1 MSGATDEGGWY
12 QFGGRESRTG
22 VVLYPGARVDAEAY
36 APLAS
41 ELSGQTGAT
50 VAVVRVPL
58 DMALLDGDAAEEV
71 IAVHPEVLRWTMAGH
86 SLGGVAA
93 AAYAEERA
101 EETVD
106 GLLLFASYPSG
117 GTDLSNG
124 QVEVV
129 SILGSRDRMLDR
141 RSFEEAKSRL
151 PELTGYVE
159 IAGMNHAQF
168 GSYGPQE
175 GDGKPTVTD
184 ERALRE
190 VVDASKDLVQG
201 GAGSR

>member
-12 QFGGRESRTG
+12 EFGGTERRAG
-22 VVLYPGARVDAEAY
+22 IVLYPGARVDAEAY

-41 ELSGQTGAT
+41 ELSEQIGAM

-58 DMALLDGDAAEEV
+58 DMALLDGDAADEV
-71 IAVHPEVLRWTMAGH
+71 IAAHPEVRRWTMAGH

-93 AAYAEERA
+93 AAYAQERA
-101 EETVD
+101 GETVD

-129 SILGSRDRMLDR
+129 SILGSRDGVLDR

-151 PELTGYVE
+151 PEHAGYVE
-159 IAGMNHAQF
+159 IEGMNHAQF

-175 GDGKPTVTD
+175 GDGKPTVSD
-184 ERALRE
+184 ERAVRE
-190 VVDASKDLVQG
+190 VVAASKSLVQG
-201 GAGSR
+201 EAGIR